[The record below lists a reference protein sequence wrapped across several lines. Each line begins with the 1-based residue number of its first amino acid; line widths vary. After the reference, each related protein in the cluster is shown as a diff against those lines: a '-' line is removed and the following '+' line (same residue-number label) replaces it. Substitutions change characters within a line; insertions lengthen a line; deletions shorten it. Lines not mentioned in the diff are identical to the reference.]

1 MPAIHRERNKN
12 IEMADPLRVT
22 VFIYFLLEGSEVDV
36 ILTELQ
42 RRRNY
47 YVIS

>member
-1 MPAIHRERNKN
+1 MERNKK
-12 IEMADPLRVT
+12 IEIAGLLRVT
-22 VFIYFLLEGSEVDV
+22 VFIYHLLEGSEVDV
-36 ILTELQ
+36 ILTEPQ